1 MPLEVIDCR
10 GEMVGIIVGRYGSF
24 EEGYYYL
31 VACNREKYD
40 LEELLPTE
48 KLELIAA
55 NHLGT
60 KGILGQLQRDKLY
73 EKLEEWWREE
83 QEQDPAGYEP
93 RLALR
98 TLAFVQYAFGP
109 FKLMEKVAADYYFLC
124 RGADIMGGR
133 VRLEIGADELD
144 LPAEKLPFPALVGR
158 VIDYPE
164 IEIKVAGTAETLLFG
179 GGINDLGGY
188 NHIHGT
194 GLKIRSGDVET
205 RIELSGV
212 IWTQKGE
219 LIALEVDRAKGESGL
234 GKGRIFAGGIIYNYQ

>member
-1 MPLEVIDCR
+1 M
-10 GEMVGIIVGRYGSF
+10 
-24 EEGYYYL
+24 
-31 VACNREKYD
+31 
-40 LEELLPTE
+40 
-48 KLELIAA
+48 
-55 NHLGT
+55 
-60 KGILGQLQRDKLY
+60 
-73 EKLEEWWREE
+73 
-83 QEQDPAGYEP
+83 
-93 RLALR
+93 
-98 TLAFVQYAFGP
+98 
-109 FKLMEKVAADYYFLC
+109 
-124 RGADIMGGR
+124 
-133 VRLEIGADELD
+133 
-144 LPAEKLPFPALVGR
+144 GR